1 MNFLSGLID
10 KKTEKIINIFL
21 KNPNEFYHI
30 NKVSIESKVPLS
42 TTFRIINKLV
52 KNDFLEIK
60 YISKFKIYKLKEN
73 EKTKKL
79 KLLFDKK

>member
-10 KKTEKIINIFL
+10 NKTEKVLIVFL

-30 NKVSIESKVPLS
+30 NKVSNDSKISLA

-52 KNDFLEIK
+52 KNDFLDVK
-60 YISKFKIYKLKEN
+60 KISKFKIYKLKDN
-73 EKTKKL
+73 EKTKQL
-79 KLLFDKK
+79 KRLLI